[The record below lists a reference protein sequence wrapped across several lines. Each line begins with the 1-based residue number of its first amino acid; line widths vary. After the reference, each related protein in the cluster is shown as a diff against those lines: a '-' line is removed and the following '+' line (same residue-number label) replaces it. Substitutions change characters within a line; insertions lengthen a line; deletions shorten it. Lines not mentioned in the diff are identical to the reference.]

1 MPTPRHV
8 ILLIAGLLA
17 LTAAGAALSSSR
29 TSSPPSH
36 GNIVQIPL
44 TWSNA
49 FLVLGRRPV
58 LVDPGSPSDG
68 DFERLRN
75 ALAAHGYGF
84 ADLGLIILTHGHA
97 DHAGGTA
104 RVAAASGA
112 PVLAGAP
119 DAAML
124 RRGHHGEL
132 RAMGVEARLVRPF
145 IRPDFPSVNAAVLL
159 TDSAGGGSLD
169 LRAYGIDATA
179 RLTPGHTPGSLVV
192 LVEDGSAGRAAIVGD
207 LARGGMM
214 NGRLRAHVP
223 HRHYFH
229 ENAERAEAA
238 AVALLRDGVGRFYVG
253 HGGPIA
259 AAALRSRFA
268 HEPEAVREQ

>member
-1 MPTPRHV
+1 MRARLT
-8 ILLIAGLLA
+8 ILLATGVLA
-17 LTAAGAALSSSR
+17 LTAAGAALGNSR
-29 TSSPPSH
+29 TSEPLQH
-36 GNIVQIPL
+36 GNVVQIPL

-49 FLVLGRRPV
+49 FLVLGSRPV
-58 LVDPGSPSDG
+58 LVDPGSPSDA

-75 ALAAHGYGF
+75 ALAARGYGF

-112 PVLAGAP
+112 PVLAGSA

-124 RRGHHGEL
+124 RRGHHGHL
-132 RAMGVEARLVRPF
+132 RPMGLEARLVRPF
-145 IRPDFPSVNAAVLL
+145 IRADFPPVDAGVLL
-159 TDSAGGGSLD
+159 SDSAGPLD

-192 LVEDGSAGRAAIVGD
+192 LVEDGTAGRAAIVGD

-229 ENAERAEAA
+229 ENAQRAEAA
-238 AVALLRDGVGRFYVG
+238 AVALLGEGVGRFHVG
-253 HGGPIA
+253 HGGPIEA
-259 AAALRSRFA
+259 GALRSRFA
-268 HEPEAVREQ
+268 FHVSPR